1 LRKVHLGQDTVAC
14 EDDVAA
20 PGLSPFVDIWLY
32 GIAGELANG
41 LAGVVDRL
49 DAAAIAALRT
59 VVHGGLIPQFRHGG
73 RGVDALA
80 VVRSKFDGTGLPKE
94 QMGQIH
100 VALGGLGV
108 DIDGGR
114 NGLALL
120 DDGGDKWLGVGAL
133 IGA

>member
-1 LRKVHLGQDTVAC
+1 MPGW
-14 EDDVAA
+14 AA
-20 PGLSPFVDIWLY
+20 LKQAFEQAAATTGHDEEPP
-32 GIAGELANG
+32 
-41 LAGVVDRL
+41 L

-80 VVRSKFDGTGLPKE
+80 VARSKFDGTGLPKE